1 MRSFDSNPT
10 LSTLESTAG
19 SRRSG
24 AKGALPKSRERTL
37 RELEQLDDTELFRS
51 MGTAGPTERNRI
63 RDLLVNRHTGLV
75 RWLAGQYA
83 HPGVEIEELRQV
95 GFLGLVLAIDRFDVE
110 RGHDFLTFARPTVQ
124 GEIRRWFRDK
134 RRWIRLP
141 RRLQEAK
148 AAIREASEV
157 LTHQLGREP
166 SNAELADHAGLTEE
180 LVAEARAADDTF
192 TTASLDAP
200 LGSAD
205 GEESFTV
212 ADTIGTEDERIGLL
226 VECEA
231 LRGLISDLPERERRI
246 LHLRFYQ
253 ELTQAQIGTE
263 LGISQM
269 HVSRLLARTL
279 DRLRSAVLEGEEV
292 PVAA

>member
-1 MRSFDSNPT
+1 MKAPDMRSHGNSPV
-10 LSTLESTAG
+10 LAELESVAG
-19 SRRSG
+19 SQQRPAVARRDL
-24 AKGALPKSRERTL
+24 AEMTDTALFQRMRTADPIER
-37 RELEQLDDTELFRS
+37 D
-51 MGTAGPTERNRI
+51 RI
-63 RDLLVNRHTGLV
+63 RDVLVHRHTGLV
-75 RWLAGQYA
+75 RWLASQYA

-148 AAIREASEV
+148 ATLREATEV

-166 SNAELADHAGLTEE
+166 SNAELAAQTGLTEE

-200 LGSAD
+200 LGSPTA
-205 GEESFTV
+205 
-212 ADTIGTEDERIGLL
+212 R
-226 VECEA
+226 
-231 LRGLISDLPERERRI
+231 
-246 LHLRFYQ
+246 
-253 ELTQAQIGTE
+253 
-263 LGISQM
+263 
-269 HVSRLLARTL
+269 SRSRWPT
-279 DRLRSAVLEGEEV
+279 RSAPTTSASVCCWSAR
-292 PVAA
+292 PCAA

>member
-1 MRSFDSNPT
+1 VKALDIMRSHESNAI
-10 LSTLESTAG
+10 LSTLKSTAG
-19 SRRSG
+19 SRLRRCGRSV
-24 AKGALPKSRERTL
+24 
-37 RELEQLDDTELFRS
+37 RELALLDDTELFRA
-51 MGTAGPTERNRI
+51 MRTADSVERDRI

-75 RWLAGQYA
+75 RWLSAQYA

-110 RGHDFLTFARPTVQ
+110 RGHDFPTFARPTVQ

-148 AAIREASEV
+148 ASIREAVEV
-157 LTHQLGREP
+157 LTHRLGREP
-166 SNAELADHAGLTEE
+166 SNAELAAHIGMTED

-200 LGSAD
+200 LGAGD

-212 ADTIGTEDERIGLL
+212 ADTVGADDERIGLL

-231 LRGLISDLPERERRI
+231 LRGLIAELPERERRI

-279 DRLRSAVLEGEEV
+279 ERLRIAVLDEGV

>member
-1 MRSFDSNPT
+1 MS
-10 LSTLESTAG
+10 
-19 SRRSG
+19 
-24 AKGALPKSRERTL
+24 
-37 RELEQLDDTELFRS
+37 DTELFQTMRAV
-51 MGTAGPTERNRI
+51 GQVERDRV
-63 RDLLVNRHTGLV
+63 RDVLVHRHTGLV
-75 RWLAGQYA
+75 RWLASQYA
-83 HPGVEIEELRQV
+83 HPGVEIDELRQV
-95 GFLGLVLAIDRFDVE
+95 GFLGLVLAVDRFDVD

-148 AAIREASEV
+148 AALRESTEV
-157 LTHQLGREP
+157 LTHRLGREP
-166 SNAELADHAGLTEE
+166 SNAELAEHSGLTEK

-212 ADTIGTEDERIGLL
+212 ADTLGTDDERIGLL
-226 VECEA
+226 LECET
-231 LRGLISDLPERERRI
+231 LRGLIHDLPERERRI
-246 LHLRFYQ
+246 LHMRFYQ
-253 ELTQAQIGTE
+253 EQTQAQIGSE

-279 DRLRSAVLEGEEV
+279 DRLRTGIVEDV
-292 PVAA
+292 PAAA

>member
-1 MRSFDSNPT
+1 MRSYGSNPN
-10 LSTLESTAG
+10 LSTLESSAG
-19 SRRSG
+19 PRLRR
-24 AKGALPKSRERTL
+24 RERTC
-37 RELEQLDDTELFRS
+37 RELESLSDAELFRALR
-51 MGTAGPTERNRI
+51 TAGPAERERI
-63 RDLLVNRHTGLV
+63 RGLLVDRHTGLV
-75 RWLAGQYA
+75 RWLAAQYA
-83 HPGVEIEELRQV
+83 HPGVEIDELRQV

-148 AAIREASEV
+148 ATLREATEV
-157 LTHQLGREP
+157 LTHRLGREP
-166 SNAELADHAGLTEE
+166 SNAELAEHTGLTEA

-192 TTASLDAP
+192 TAASLDAP
-200 LGSAD
+200 LAAD

-212 ADTIGTEDERIGLL
+212 ADTLGADDEQIGMLL
-226 VECEA
+226 ECEA
-231 LRGLISDLPERERRI
+231 LRGLVADLPERERRI

-279 DRLRSAVLEGEEV
+279 DRLRSGVLDESAAV
-292 PVAA
+292 A

>member
-24 AKGALPKSRERTL
+24 ATGALVKGHERTL

-51 MGTAGPTERNRI
+51 MRTAGPTERNRI

-75 RWLAGQYA
+75 RWLAAQYA
-83 HPGVEIEELRQV
+83 HPGVEIDELRQV

-148 AAIREASEV
+148 ASIREASEV
-157 LTHQLGREP
+157 LTHRLGREP
-166 SNAELADHAGLTEE
+166 SNAELAAHAGLTED

-200 LGSAD
+200 LGNSD

-212 ADTIGTEDERIGLL
+212 ADTIGTDDDRIGLL

-231 LRGLISDLPERERRI
+231 LRGLIAELPERERRI
-246 LHLRFYQ
+246 LHLRFYEEQ
-253 ELTQAQIGTE
+253 TQAQIGSE

-279 DRLRSAVLEGEEV
+279 DRLRSAVLEEEV
-292 PVAA
+292 PAAA

>member
-1 MRSFDSNPT
+1 MRSHGTSPT
-10 LSTLESTAG
+10 LTELESVAG
-19 SRRSG
+19 ARPR
-24 AKGALPKSRERTL
+24 
-37 RELEQLDDTELFRS
+37 RELRRRDLVDMSDTELFQTMRTV
-51 MGTAGPTERNRI
+51 GQVERDRV
-63 RDLLVNRHTGLV
+63 RDVLVHRHTGLV
-75 RWLAGQYA
+75 RWLASQYA
-83 HPGVEIEELRQV
+83 HPGVEIDELRQV
-95 GFLGLVLAIDRFDVE
+95 GFLGLVLAVDRFDVD

-148 AAIREASEV
+148 AALRESTEV
-157 LTHQLGREP
+157 LTHRLGREP
-166 SNAELADHAGLTEE
+166 SNAELAEHSGLTEK

-212 ADTIGTEDERIGLL
+212 ADTLGTDDERIGLL
-226 VECEA
+226 LECET
-231 LRGLISDLPERERRI
+231 LRGLIHDLPERERRI
-246 LHLRFYQ
+246 LHMRFYQ
-253 ELTQAQIGTE
+253 EQTQAQIGSE

-279 DRLRSAVLEGEEV
+279 DRLRTGIVEDV
-292 PVAA
+292 PAAA

>member
-1 MRSFDSNPT
+1 LQVKALDMRSHGNSPA
-10 LSTLESTAG
+10 LAELESIAG
-19 SRRSG
+19 ARPRR
-24 AKGALPKSRERTL
+24 
-37 RELEQLDDTELFRS
+37 RELNARDLSALSDTELFQIMRIA
-51 MGTAGPTERNRI
+51 GTDERNRV
-63 RDLLVNRHTGLV
+63 RDLLVHRHTGLV
-75 RWLAGQYA
+75 RWLASQYA
-83 HPGVEIEELRQV
+83 HPGVE
-95 GFLGLVLAIDRFDVE
+95 IDRFDVE

-148 AAIREASEV
+148 ATMREASEL
-157 LTHQLGREP
+157 LTHRLGREP
-166 SNAELADHAGLTEE
+166 SNAELAEQTGLTEE

-192 TTASLDAP
+192 TAASLDAP
-200 LGSAD
+200 LGSGD

-212 ADTIGTEDERIGLL
+212 ADTLGSEDERIGLL
-226 VECEA
+226 LECES
-231 LRGLISDLPERERRI
+231 LRGLIQDLPERERRI
-246 LHLRFYQ
+246 LHMRFYQ
-253 ELTQAQIGTE
+253 EQTQAQIGSE

-279 DRLRSAVLEGEEV
+279 DRLRSSVLTEM

>member
-1 MRSFDSNPT
+1 MKALDMRSHANSPVLT
-10 LSTLESTAG
+10 ELESVAG
-19 SRRSG
+19 SRPR
-24 AKGALPKSRERTL
+24 
-37 RELEQLDDTELFRS
+37 RELARRDLAEMTDTELFQTMR
-51 MGTAGPTERNRI
+51 TAGQVERDRI
-63 RDLLVNRHTGLV
+63 RDVLVHRHTGLV
-75 RWLAGQYA
+75 RWLASQYA

-148 AAIREASEV
+148 AALREAGEV
-157 LTHQLGREP
+157 LTHRLGREP
-166 SNAELADHAGLTEE
+166 SNAELAAHSGLTEE

-200 LGSAD
+200 LGSGD

-212 ADTIGTEDERIGLL
+212 ADTLGSEDERIGLL
-226 VECEA
+226 LECET
-231 LRGLISDLPERERRI
+231 LRNLIQDLPERERRI
-246 LHLRFYQ
+246 LHMRFYQ
-253 ELTQAQIGTE
+253 EQTQAQIGTE

-269 HVSRLLARTL
+269 QVSRLLARTL
-279 DRLRSAVLEGEEV
+279 DRLRSGVLEDAST
-292 PVAA
+292 AA

>member
-1 MRSFDSNPT
+1 MRSYESNT
-10 LSTLESTAG
+10 ILSSLESTAG
-19 SRRSG
+19 AR
-24 AKGALPKSRERTL
+24 LPRHVRPA

-51 MGTAGPTERNRI
+51 MRTAEQAERDRI
-63 RDLLVNRHTGLV
+63 REVLASRHTGLV
-75 RWLAGQYA
+75 RWLAAQYA

-166 SNAELADHAGLTEE
+166 SNAELAAHAGLTEE

-200 LGSAD
+200 LGATD

-212 ADTIGTEDERIGLL
+212 ADTVGAEDERIGLL
-226 VECEA
+226 VECES
-231 LRGLISDLPERERRI
+231 LRGLIAELPERERRI
-246 LHLRFYQ
+246 LHLRFYE
-253 ELTQAQIGTE
+253 ELTQAQIGAE

-279 DRLRSAVLEGEEV
+279 ERLRTAVILEEEL

>member
-1 MRSFDSNPT
+1 MRSYESNT
-10 LSTLESTAG
+10 ILSSLESTAAG
-19 SRRSG
+19 ARRVRP
-24 AKGALPKSRERTL
+24 A

-51 MGTAGPTERNRI
+51 MRTAEQAERDRI
-63 RDLLVNRHTGLV
+63 REVLASRHTGLV
-75 RWLAGQYA
+75 RWLAAQYA

-148 AAIREASEV
+148 ATIREASEV

-166 SNAELADHAGLTEE
+166 SNAELAAHAGLTEE

-200 LGSAD
+200 LGATD

-212 ADTIGTEDERIGLL
+212 ADTVGAEDERIGLL
-226 VECEA
+226 VECES
-231 LRGLISDLPERERRI
+231 LRGLIAELPERERRI
-246 LHLRFYQ
+246 LHLRFYE

-279 DRLRSAVLEGEEV
+279 ERLRTAVILEEEL

>member
-1 MRSFDSNPT
+1 MRSFESNPT
-10 LSTLESTAG
+10 LCTLESTAG
-19 SRRSG
+19 SRMRS
-24 AKGALPKSRERTL
+24 PERTR
-37 RELEQLDDTELFRS
+37 REFDQMEDAELFRL
-51 MGTAGPTERNRI
+51 MGTAGPAERDRI

-75 RWLAGQYA
+75 RWLAAQYA
-83 HPGVEIEELRQV
+83 HPGVEIDELRQV

-148 AAIREASEV
+148 ASIREASEV
-157 LTHQLGREP
+157 LTHRLGREP
-166 SNAELADHAGLTEE
+166 SNAELAAHAGLTEE

-212 ADTIGTEDERIGLL
+212 ADTVGADDERIGLL
-226 VECEA
+226 VECQA
-231 LRGLISDLPERERRI
+231 LRGLISELPERERRI

-279 DRLRSAVLEGEEV
+279 DRLRTAVLEDEM
-292 PVAA
+292 PIAA

>member
-1 MRSFDSNPT
+1 MRSHGTSPT
-10 LSTLESTAG
+10 LTELESVAG
-19 SRRSG
+19 ARPR
-24 AKGALPKSRERTL
+24 
-37 RELEQLDDTELFRS
+37 RELRRRDLVDMSDTELFQTMRTV
-51 MGTAGPTERNRI
+51 GQVERDRV
-63 RDLLVNRHTGLV
+63 RDVLVHRHTGLV
-75 RWLAGQYA
+75 RWLASQYA
-83 HPGVEIEELRQV
+83 HPGVEIDELRQV
-95 GFLGLVLAIDRFDVE
+95 GFLGLVLAVDRFDVE

-148 AAIREASEV
+148 AALRESTEV
-157 LTHQLGREP
+157 LTHRLGREP
-166 SNAELADHAGLTEE
+166 SNAELAQHSGLTVE

-212 ADTIGTEDERIGLL
+212 ADTLGTDDERIGLL
-226 VECEA
+226 LECET
-231 LRGLISDLPERERRI
+231 LRGLIHDLPERERRI
-246 LHLRFYQ
+246 LHMRFYQ
-253 ELTQAQIGTE
+253 EQTQAQIGSE

-279 DRLRSAVLEGEEV
+279 DRLRSGIVEDV
-292 PVAA
+292 SAAA

>member
-1 MRSFDSNPT
+1 MRSHGNSPVLT
-10 LSTLESTAG
+10 ELESVAG
-19 SRRSG
+19 PRARSE
-24 AKGALPKSRERTL
+24 LSL
-37 RELEQLDDTELFRS
+37 RELAEMSDTELFQAMR
-51 MGTAGPTERNRI
+51 TADQVERDRI
-63 RDLLVNRHTGLV
+63 RDVLVHRHTGLV
-75 RWLAGQYA
+75 RWLASQYA

-148 AAIREASEV
+148 ATLREATEV
-157 LTHQLGREP
+157 LTHRLGREP
-166 SNAELADHAGLTEE
+166 SNAELAAHSGLTEE

-212 ADTIGTEDERIGLL
+212 ADTLGADDDRIGLL
-226 VECEA
+226 LECET
-231 LRGLISDLPERERRI
+231 LRGLIQDLPERERRI
-246 LHLRFYQ
+246 LHMRFYQ
-253 ELTQAQIGTE
+253 EQTQAQIGTE

-279 DRLRSAVLEGEEV
+279 DRLRSGVLED
-292 PVAA
+292 PSAAA